1 MQFKCNLK
9 LLLGGLCSKVKIV
22 SQTFFVTLSLIY
34 PMIFKTESGRVS
46 KKCRVVEWYRVPI
59 IGPNSCFPLLFPLL
73 FWSRWHDQQC
83 SSIFT
88 LEKVFIFFSTS
99 VAWVAFRTKGLNW
112 GVGVGVGG
120 VIFLG
125 GLQINVATM
134 SGTPHLL
141 SKLNLGVAEHFFN
154 LLRF

>member
-1 MQFKCNLK
+1 MWFNAKKLTKTLTNPLTLILLCNMGSQAQK
-9 LLLGGLCSKVKIV
+9 WPKIA
-22 SQTFFVTLSLIY
+22 QNGSLN
-34 PMIFKTESGRVS
+34 RA
-46 KKCRVVEWYRVPI
+46 PI
-59 IGPNSCFPLLFPLL
+59 IGPGSCLPLLLPLL

-99 VAWVAFRTKGLNW
+99 VAWVAFRSKGLNW

>member
-1 MQFKCNLK
+1 MQFKTSLRRIVLK
-9 LLLGGLCSKVKIV
+9 SKNCVPNILRDA
-22 SQTFFVTLSLIY
+22 FFDLPNDFQNWIR
-34 PMIFKTESGRVS
+34 SGI

-99 VAWVAFRTKGLNW
+99 VAWVAFRSKGLNW